1 MPCLSL
7 HFLGETL
14 AWKQDERVSNM
25 FAFKYINRHFFLEH
39 EGRLYLVDTGCPI
52 SFGING
58 AVPWA
63 NKTPHSVILD
73 LWRGRLRFTGV
84 NDGDP
89 CKGTAYPYTKA
100 PLTKAPM
107 LGCHPEFKMIWDTGA
122 QIGYVDMSK
131 VPPNNIVKE
140 MGPFVDFSPIYGPI
154 ESPMT
159 WLVRFDLLP
168 TQDLGQIKYVPYV
181 CCQMAEAPQR
191 IITDIRREGADGVLG
206 NGWMVDREG
215 VIITIKRQESCAGI
229 EGTSFELRPN
239 DVGPP
244 RRNKPRGMDIFEII
258 TEYPPH
264 PSGGPKPDIKDTGRE
279 EMPGPNDMLTPVM
292 RNVPTSLGAF
302 TTEGLRSHIGLEN
315 IDGLIG
321 NDLLLD
327 TVL

>member
-1 MPCLSL
+1 
-7 HFLGETL
+7 
-14 AWKQDERVSNM
+14 M

-39 EGRLYLVDTGCPI
+39 DGRLYLVDTGCPR
-52 SFGING
+52 SFAING

-63 NKTPHSVILD
+63 DRTPDVVILD
-73 LWRGRLRFTGV
+73 AQNGLIRFTAGQ
-84 NDGDP
+84 DEDP
-89 CKGTAYPYTKA
+89 RTGIVFAYEKAPATKA
-100 PLTKAPM
+100 PIFRCTRNQR
-107 LGCHPEFKMIWDTGA
+107 MIWDTGA

-181 CCQMAEAPQR
+181 CCQMAEAPRR

-206 NGWMVDREG
+206 NGWMVDQEG

-229 EGTSFELRPN
+229 EGTPFELHPN
-239 DVGPP
+239 DVVPP

-279 EMPGPNDMLTPVM
+279 EMPGPNDMLMPVM

-302 TTEGLRSHIGLEN
+302 TTEGLRSHIRLEN